1 MSLFVGTGAF
11 GGGRFPTQNYVS
23 TAWTSFGGITNI
35 TFAAQG
41 IGTAG
46 ARRRIVIATMSFN
59 NTVTAVDIDGVTCTA
74 LAGSNPIFWISDS
87 NITSGTTADIGITVA
102 TTAASTNVAISVW
115 AVYDLRYPA
124 TLQDSA
130 TSTSNPAT
138 LSLDVPTHGVAFAAA
153 MSTTAVATFTWSGM
167 TQDYAVGTTPF
178 NIPRSA
184 ASYTATSAVTPLT
197 VGVTYSAATS
207 PRSASISLR

>member
-1 MSLFVGTGAF
+1 MSAFIGSGAF
-11 GGGRFPTQNYVS
+11 GSGRFPSQQYIS

-35 TFAAQG
+35 TFSAQG

-59 NTVTAVDIDGVTCTA
+59 NTVTVVAVDGVNCTA

-87 NITSGTTADIGITVA
+87 NITSGTTADVDITVA
-102 TTAASTNVAISVW
+102 TTAASTNVAITVW
-115 AVYDLRYPA
+115 AVYDLRYPS

-130 TSTSNPAT
+130 TSTANPGV
-138 LSLDVPTHGVAFAAA
+138 LNLDVPARGLAFAAA
-153 MSTTAVATFTWSGM
+153 MSTTAVATFTWSGV
-167 TQDYAVGTTPF
+167 TQDYANGVTPF

-184 ASYTATSAVTPLT
+184 GSYTATSAVTPLT